1 MIKELLKKLG
11 YTDEDVTKIEK
22 GLSDEKIFLT
32 KEENIEERYSKL
44 KTQKEE
50 LEEQVKTLT
59 ETNANIQTEYDNY
72 KKGSITQEEYEAKV
86 QEIQE
91 EADSKVKQNNFES
104 KLAVKLMSKEINAR
118 DVVDIKA
125 NLDMSK
131 ISLDGEN
138 FIGLDEQIKTLK
150 EKKDYL
156 FNKEE
161 TIITG
166 NGESGRT
173 KADGDGVDFSKM
185 SYEDLCEYLEKNP
198 DAEIN

>member
-11 YTDEDVTKIEK
+11 YADEDITKIEK

-44 KTQKEE
+44 RTQKEE
-50 LEEQVKTLT
+50 LEGKVQTLT
-59 ETNANIQTEYDNY
+59 ETNTNIQTEYDNY
-72 KKGSITQEEYEAKV
+72 KKGSITQEEYETKV
-86 QEIQE
+86 KEIQE
-91 EADSKVKQNNFES
+91 EADNKVKQNNFDS
-104 KLAVKLMSKEINAR
+104 KLAVKLMSKEINAK

-138 FIGLDEQIKTLK
+138 FIGLDEQINSLK
-150 EKKDYL
+150 ERKDYL

-166 NGESGRT
+166 SGESSRQ
-173 KADGDGVDFSKM
+173 KADGDEPKLNEM
-185 SYEDLCEYLEKNP
+185 SYSEMCDYLEKNP
-198 DAEIN
+198 DAKI

>member
-44 KTQKEE
+44 KTQKED
-50 LEEQVKTLT
+50 LEKQVQTLT
-59 ETNANIQTEYDNY
+59 ETNTNIQTEYDNY
-72 KKGSITQEEYEAKV
+72 KKGSITQEEYEMKV
-86 QEIQE
+86 REIQE
-91 EADSKVKQNNFES
+91 EADSKVKQNNFDS
-104 KLAVKLMSKEINAR
+104 KLAVKLMSKEINAK
-118 DVVDIKA
+118 DVIDIKA

-138 FIGLDEQIKTLK
+138 FIGLDEQIKNLK

-161 TIITG
+161 TVITG
-166 NGESGRT
+166 NGESGRQ
-173 KADGDGVDFSKM
+173 KADGEDAKLEEM
-185 SYEDLCEYLEKNP
+185 SYSQMCDYLEKNP
-198 DAEIN
+198 DAKI

>member
-11 YTDEDVTKIEK
+11 YADEDITKIEK

-50 LEEQVKTLT
+50 LEKQVQTLT
-59 ETNANIQTEYDNY
+59 ETNTNIQTEYDNY
-72 KKGSITQEEYEAKV
+72 KKGSITQEEYEIKV
-86 QEIQE
+86 KEIQE
-91 EADSKVKQNNFES
+91 EADNKVKQNNFDS
-104 KLAVKLMSKEINAR
+104 KLAVKLMSKEINAK
-118 DVVDIKA
+118 DVIDIKA

-138 FIGLDEQIKTLK
+138 FIGLDEQINSLK
-150 EKKDYL
+150 ERKDYL

-166 NGESGRT
+166 NGENGRQKIDEDDHKLDT
-173 KADGDGVDFSKM
+173 M
-185 SYEDLCEYLEKNP
+185 SYSEMCDYLEKNP
-198 DAEIN
+198 DAKI

>member
-11 YTDEDVTKIEK
+11 YADEDITKIEK

-50 LEEQVKTLT
+50 LEGKVQTLT
-59 ETNANIQTEYDNY
+59 ETNTNIQAEYDNY
-72 KKGSITQEEYEAKV
+72 KKGSITQEEYETKV
-86 QEIQE
+86 KEIQK
-91 EADSKVKQNNFES
+91 EADNKVRQNNFDS
-104 KLAVKLMSKEINAR
+104 KLAVKLMSKEINAK

-138 FIGLDEQIKTLK
+138 FIGLDEQINSLK
-150 EKKDYL
+150 ERKEYL

-161 TIITG
+161 TVITG
-166 NGESGRT
+166 PGESGKQ
-173 KADGDGVDFSKM
+173 KADGEIIDSNKM
-185 SYEDLCEYLEKNP
+185 TYSQMCEYLEKNP
-198 DAEIN
+198 EAKI

>member
-11 YTDEDVTKIEK
+11 YADEDITKIEK

-50 LEEQVKTLT
+50 LEKQIQTLT
-59 ETNANIQTEYDNY
+59 ETNTNIQTEYDNY
-72 KKGSITQEEYEAKV
+72 KKGSITQEEYEIKV
-86 QEIQE
+86 KEIQE
-91 EADSKVKQNNFES
+91 EADNKVKQNNFDS
-104 KLAVKLMSKEINAR
+104 KLAVKLMSKEINAK
-118 DVVDIKA
+118 DVIDIKA

-138 FIGLDEQIKTLK
+138 FIGLDEQINSLK
-150 EKKDYL
+150 ERKDYL

-166 NGESGRT
+166 NGENGRQKIDEDDHKLDT
-173 KADGDGVDFSKM
+173 M
-185 SYEDLCEYLEKNP
+185 SYSEMCDYLEKNP
-198 DAEIN
+198 DAKI

>member
-11 YTDEDVTKIEK
+11 YADEDITKIEK
-22 GLSDEKIFLT
+22 GLSDKKIFLT

-44 KTQKEE
+44 KAQKEE
-50 LEEQVKTLT
+50 LEGQVKTLT
-59 ETNANIQTEYDNY
+59 ETNTNIQTEYDNY
-72 KKGSITQEEYEAKV
+72 KKGSITQEEYETKV
-86 QEIQE
+86 KEIQD
-91 EADSKVKQNNFES
+91 EADNKVKQNNFDS
-104 KLAVKLMSKEINAR
+104 KLAVKLMSKEINAK
-118 DVVDIKA
+118 DAVDIKA

-138 FIGLDEQIKTLK
+138 FIGLDEQIKNLK

-173 KADGDGVDFSKM
+173 KADGNEPDFSKM
-185 SYEDLCEYLEKNP
+185 SYDEIAEYLEQNP
-198 DAEIN
+198 DAEIE

>member
-1 MIKELLKKLG
+1 MIKELLNKLG
-11 YTDEDVTKIEK
+11 YADEDITKIEK

-50 LEEQVKTLT
+50 LEGQVKTLT
-59 ETNANIQTEYDNY
+59 ETNTNIQTEYDNY
-72 KKGSITQEEYEAKV
+72 KKGSITQEEYETKV
-86 QEIQE
+86 KEIQE
-91 EADSKVKQNNFES
+91 EADNKVKQNNFDS
-104 KLAVKLMSKEINAR
+104 KLAVKLMSKEINAK

-125 NLDMSK
+125 NLDMTK

-138 FIGLDEQIKTLK
+138 FIGLDEQIKSLK

-161 TIITG
+161 TIIAG
-166 NGESGRT
+166 SGDSGRQ
-173 KADGDGVDFSKM
+173 KADGENNEIDKM
-185 SYEDLCEYLEKNP
+185 SYSEMCDYLEKNP
-198 DAEIN
+198 DAKI